1 MSDQDDND
9 LDSEFDSIFSDLDAE
24 PGKDEVSSK
33 ATVPPP
39 AGPTPAPASR
49 GLYRPSEPPP
59 IGERVTAVPRRP
71 SPWRST
77 E

>member
-39 AGPTPAPASR
+39 NTGINPVSTNCNNRAAAWSASWITAP
-49 GLYRPSEPPP
+49 
-59 IGERVTAVPRRP
+59 V
-71 SPWRST
+71 
-77 E
+77 